1 MAVISILR
9 GAIKGSVQFMS
20 GQLIFDIV
28 WNLGIAIGRLMRA
41 LARDQLCGQCCAIGL
56 RGLSIYQR

>member
-1 MAVISILR
+1 MAVISILSR
-9 GAIKGSVQFMS
+9 AIKGSMQFVS

-41 LARDQLCGQCCAIGL
+41 LTRNQLCRQCCAIGL